1 MYQINLTLTSV
12 VFEFECYVII
22 YVSDKFNFNK
32 CCIWIE
38 MQRVAQNTEVN
49 LTLTS
54 VVFELYII
62 YSSLNNFNN
71 LTLTSVVFE

>member
-1 MYQINLTLTSV
+1 
-12 VFEFECYVII
+12 
-22 YVSDKFNFNK
+22 
-32 CCIWIE
+32 